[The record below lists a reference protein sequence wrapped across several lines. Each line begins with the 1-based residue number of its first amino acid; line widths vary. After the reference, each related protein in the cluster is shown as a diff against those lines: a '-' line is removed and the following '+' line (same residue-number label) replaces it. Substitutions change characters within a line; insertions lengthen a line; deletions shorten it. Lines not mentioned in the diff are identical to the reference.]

1 VASILRA
8 PAAIPSVQRCGGEA
22 HDGCP
27 CAEVDERHQD
37 GTSAASVTV
46 ARQIAT
52 GPPGRD
58 PCMDLLEQIIALL
71 DDVAKRFN
79 DALDDE
85 HGLFTDHRRVR
96 DAHPTH
102 GSWDGHAD
110 RYRYDQE
117 RLRTKLAEWEADDR
131 CRGFPLSSH
140 EEQEM
145 AEAREFAHRPF
156 PDRPAPAVARAQ
168 EESVWDRLRK
178 YLSDHLVT
186 VLMGVITVAAA
197 AALVACF
204 VTGACEI
211 GLVLAGAGALVVI
224 AVTAALRAAGVRDQP
239 TA

>member
-1 VASILRA
+1 
-8 PAAIPSVQRCGGEA
+8 
-22 HDGCP
+22 
-27 CAEVDERHQD
+27 
-37 GTSAASVTV
+37 
-46 ARQIAT
+46 
-52 GPPGRD
+52 
-58 PCMDLLEQIIALL
+58 MDLLEQIIALL

-211 GLVLAGAGALVVI
+211 GIVLAGAGALVVI